1 MYKMHFNTIRGGG
14 PKVNNIC
21 LRQQV
26 MIEGI
31 TFNSQ
36 LKVCEIQFLVSCVLI
51 GGWTIFW
58 LETIQIYINIEKEY
72 KKKDEKS
79 SNQRQLNYMKK
90 HKKQT
95 NTH

>member
-1 MYKMHFNTIRGGG
+1 MDFKKRCNE
-14 PKVNNIC
+14 NNGVFSKERVYDI
-21 LRQQV
+21 
-26 MIEGI
+26 
-31 TFNSQ
+31 
-36 LKVCEIQFLVSCVLI
+36 FL
-51 GGWTIFW
+51 

>member
-1 MYKMHFNTIRGGG
+1 MV
-14 PKVNNIC
+14 VN
-21 LRQQV
+21 
-26 MIEGI
+26 
-31 TFNSQ
+31 F
-36 LKVCEIQFLVSCVLI
+36 FF
-51 GGWTIFW
+51 FW
-58 LETIQIYINIEKEY
+58 LETKQIYINIEKEY

>member
-1 MYKMHFNTIRGGG
+1 MDLVPLHSLIRSH
-14 PKVNNIC
+14 IYS
-21 LRQQV
+21 
-26 MIEGI
+26 
-31 TFNSQ
+31 FF
-36 LKVCEIQFLVSCVLI
+36 FL
-51 GGWTIFW
+51 